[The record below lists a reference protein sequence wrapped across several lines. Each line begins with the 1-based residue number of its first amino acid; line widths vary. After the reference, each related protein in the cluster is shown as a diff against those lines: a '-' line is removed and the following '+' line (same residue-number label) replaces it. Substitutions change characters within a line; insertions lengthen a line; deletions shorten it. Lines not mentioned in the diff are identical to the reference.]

1 MRIAVIGTGISGLM
15 SAYLLAEGNELTLF
29 ESNDYVGGHS
39 NTVQVSRPGGSVAVD
54 TGFIT
59 YNERNYP
66 LFTRLLRELNVATQA
81 TTMSF
86 SVRDDQAGIEYN
98 GETLGSLFAQ
108 RRNLFR
114 PSFWGMIRDILRFN
128 REAPGLVDRLGEGPT
143 LGEFL
148 EANHFGKAFVD
159 RYLVPMAAAIWSAE
173 PRQIGQFPAKYF
185 VRFFQNHG
193 LLTVSDQPIWRTIV
207 GGSRC
212 YVDRLIEKYRHG
224 IRLSTPV
231 RSIRRESDRVMVTT
245 DGAADEVF
253 DQVVIAVH
261 ADQALRMLADPSP
274 DEQRV
279 LSSFRYQSNDTV
291 LHTQASVLPHRK
303 LAWASWNYWI
313 PPEPTSACTVTYNM
327 NKLHGF
333 DDHSETFC
341 VTLNPND
348 RLAEDQVIQ
357 RFLYEHPIY
366 AKEAFD
372 AQHSWSIINGVR
384 RTYFAGAYW
393 GYGFH
398 EDGVRSGLAVAEQ
411 MGRTW

>member
-1 MRIAVIGTGISGLM
+1 MRIAVIGTGISGLV

-29 ESNDYVGGHS
+29 EANDYVGGHS
-39 NTVQVSRPGGSVAVD
+39 NTVQVSRSDGSVAVD
-54 TGFIT
+54 TGFIA

-66 LFTRLLRELNVATQA
+66 LFTRLLRELNVTTQA

-86 SVRDDQAGIEYN
+86 SVRDDQAGIEYS
-98 GETLGSLFAQ
+98 GETWSSLLAQ
-108 RRNLFR
+108 RRNLIR

-128 REAPGLVDRLGEGPT
+128 REAPGLLDRPGEGPT

-148 EANHFGKAFVD
+148 EAHNFGKAFVD
-159 RYLVPMAAAIWSAE
+159 RYLLPMAAAIWSAE

-193 LLTVSDQPIWRTIV
+193 LLTVADQPIWRTIV

-212 YVDRLIEKYRHG
+212 YVDRLIERYRQR

-231 RSIRRESDRVMVTT
+231 RSIRRERDRVLVTT

-253 DQVVIAVH
+253 DHVVIAVH
-261 ADQALRMLADPSP
+261 ADQALKMLADPSP
-274 DEQRV
+274 DERRV
-279 LSSFRYQSNDTV
+279 LSCFRYQPNDTV
-291 LHTQASVLPHRK
+291 LHMQASVLPRRK
-303 LAWASWNYWI
+303 IVWASWNYWI
-313 PPEPTSACTVTYNM
+313 PAEPTLACTVTYNM

-333 DDHSETFC
+333 VDRKETYC
-341 VTLNPND
+341 VTLNPNG
-348 RLAEDQVIQ
+348 RLAEEQVIR

-366 AKEAFD
+366 AKEAFN
-372 AQHSWSIINGVR
+372 AQQSWSIINGVR
-384 RTYFAGAYW
+384 RTFFAGAYW